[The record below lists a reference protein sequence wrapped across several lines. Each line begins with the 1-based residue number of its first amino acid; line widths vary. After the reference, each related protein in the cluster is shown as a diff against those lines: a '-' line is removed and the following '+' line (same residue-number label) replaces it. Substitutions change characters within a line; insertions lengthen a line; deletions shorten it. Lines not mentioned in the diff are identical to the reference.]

1 MKNKTS
7 AIICLFVILSYVST
21 SIHAKD
27 ATGTIELW
35 GHVKD
40 AFSNLAITNVKIT
53 LMDKDSVILDTM
65 HVLYFNEGNTYMDSY
80 YKFTIPAKPQSFI
93 IKAEHPDFKTTY
105 VNFAI
110 KHVARNSYFDAPW
123 HYMKR
128 KPKPMQGGTLR
139 EVEVKA
145 TRLKVIFRKD
155 TVIYNADAFNLP
167 SGSMLDDLIRQF
179 PGAKLTEDGEIFM
192 NGRKVDNLLLEGKDF
207 FKKDKHVMMQNLPS
221 YVVKNI
227 QLYEKQTDKS
237 KYLGYNADKKDFV
250 MDVKLKREYSRNYL
264 ANIESGI
271 GTYKRYTARAFG
283 LRFTPHSRFS
293 VFANLN
299 NINEYLRPG
308 SDGEWQITN
317 LQTGKLATKEVG
329 MDWSFSNRKETFS
342 NEFYSD
348 VQWRSSDNQTI
359 SAQESFLTSGHNFV
373 VTNKTG
379 KYDALF
385 VMLTNELKITSPLY
399 LEINTFGNYLKS
411 DGTSN
416 QLLATF
422 NSNPFKYGSSEQLLD
437 SAFYSDK
444 PMFQNMLVNR
454 QRTQIYGYGYD
465 LTMTN
470 NMKIT
475 QKLPW
480 GDNIDIELNGGY
492 KKSDN
497 SNFNKYQIRYYQ
509 PATTENDQDQYFS
522 EPDHQYWYSADAQYN
537 IHLRSNWNYTF
548 LYQYEQRY
556 TSEHH
561 SKYRLD
567 KLSDWDVNAHHLG
580 DLPSSYDS
588 LLIATDLSNSYQRRE
603 WQKKNMGGIKINYE
617 IEKEGNTFRFDAD
630 IPITYLSDKM
640 HYLQSSTDTI
650 VRRGNLLWN
659 PNTSISY
666 TTSRGMQLEA
676 SYMFNMGT
684 PELRQ
689 LINNSNTS
697 NPLVVYLG
705 NPSLKNSRSHDF
717 HIGFSDRK
725 NSHQLQYNASA
736 DVHIDKNSIANGFI
750 YNQTTGIYTYRP
762 MNIDG
767 NWYITTRAG
776 FSTAVGKDRLFTFD
790 DNAAFTYNRNVDFTS
805 VKDFNDAVL
814 SRVNNCYLT
823 DKIKLA
829 FQKNKLRASLVMNVD
844 WRNSTSETENFSTI
858 NVFDFNYGLICNYTL
873 LWGINL
879 ATDIKMYS
887 RRGYSDSYMN
897 TDNLIWNASV
907 AKPFLKNKLTV
918 KLSGYD
924 ILRNISNTEYIVN
937 GQGRTETWNNTIPSY
952 MMFSVLY
959 RINSV
964 SNK

>member
-7 AIICLFVILSYVST
+7 VIICLLVVLSYVPISVH
-21 SIHAKD
+21 SKD
-27 ATGTIELW
+27 VTGTVELW

-65 HVLYFNEGNTYMDSY
+65 HVHYFDEGKTYMDSY
-80 YKFTIPAKPQSFI
+80 YKFMIPTKPQSFI
-93 IKAEHPDFKTTY
+93 IKAEHPDFKTAY
-105 VNFAI
+105 VNFTI
-110 KHVARNSYFDAPW
+110 KHVARNSYFEAPW

-145 TRLKVIFRKD
+145 TRVKVIFKND

-179 PGAKLTEDGEIFM
+179 PGAKLTADGEIFM
-192 NGRKVDNLLLEGKDF
+192 NGRKVDNLLLEGKNF
-207 FKKDKHVMMQNLPS
+207 FKKDKQVMLQNLPS

-237 KYLGYNADKKDFV
+237 KYIGYNVDKKEFV

-264 ANIESGI
+264 ANIEGGI
-271 GTYKRYTARAFG
+271 GTYKRHIGRAFG

-293 VFANLN
+293 IFANLN
-299 NINEYLRPG
+299 NVNEYLRPG

-317 LQTGKLATKEVG
+317 LKTGKLSTKEVG

-348 VQWRSSDNQTI
+348 IQWRSSDNQSI
-359 SAQESFLTSGHNFV
+359 SAQESFLTSGHNYV
-373 VTNKTG
+373 ISNKTG

-385 VMLTNELKITSPLY
+385 VMLTNELKITTPIY
-399 LEINTFGNYLKS
+399 LELNTFGNYVKS
-411 DGTSN
+411 NGTSN

-422 NSNPFKYGSSEQLLD
+422 NNNPFKYGTSEQLLD
-437 SAFYSDK
+437 STFQSSK
-444 PMFQNMLVNR
+444 PIFQNLLVNR
-454 QRTQIYGYGYD
+454 ERTQSYGYGYN
-465 LTMTN
+465 LTMTQ
-470 NMKIT
+470 NMGIT
-475 QKLPW
+475 KKLPW
-480 GDNIDIELNGGY
+480 GDNLDIALKGGY

-497 SNFNKYQIRYYQ
+497 SSFNKYQIRYYQ
-509 PATTENDQDQYFS
+509 PEMTENNQDQYFS
-522 EPDHQYWYSADAQYN
+522 EPDHKYWYSANAQYN

-548 LYQYEQRY
+548 HYQYEQEY

-567 KLSDWDVNAHHLG
+567 KLNNWDVNVHHLG
-580 DLPSSYDS
+580 DLPSTYDS
-588 LLIATDLSNSYQRRE
+588 LLIATDLGNSYQRRE
-603 WQKKNMGGIKINYE
+603 WQKKNIGGIKINYE
-617 IEKEGNTFRFDAD
+617 IDKEGNTFRFDAD

-640 HYLQSSTDTI
+640 HYLQSSVDTI

-666 TTSRGMQLEA
+666 STKRGLRLEA
-676 SYMFNMGT
+676 SYLFNMGT

-705 NPSLKNSRSHDF
+705 NPMLKNSRSHDF
-717 HIGFSDRK
+717 HIGFFNRK
-725 NSHQLQYNASA
+725 NNHQLQYNAST
-736 DVHIDKNSIANGFI
+736 DIHLDKNSIANGFI
-750 YNQTTGIYTYRP
+750 YDQKTGVYTYRP

-790 DNAAFTYNRNVDFTS
+790 NNAAFTYNRNVDFTS

-823 DKIKLA
+823 DKMKLT
-829 FQKNKLRASLVMNVD
+829 FQKNKLRASLVMNID
-844 WRNSTSETENFSTI
+844 WRNSTSGTDNFNTI
-858 NVFDFNYGLICNYTL
+858 NVFDINYGIICNYTL
-873 LWGINL
+873 PWDINL

-907 AKPFLKNKLTV
+907 AKPFFKNKLTV

-924 ILRNISNTEYIVN
+924 ILQNISNTEYIVN

-952 MMFSVLY
+952 MMFSVIY
-959 RINSV
+959 RINSIG
-964 SNK
+964 NK